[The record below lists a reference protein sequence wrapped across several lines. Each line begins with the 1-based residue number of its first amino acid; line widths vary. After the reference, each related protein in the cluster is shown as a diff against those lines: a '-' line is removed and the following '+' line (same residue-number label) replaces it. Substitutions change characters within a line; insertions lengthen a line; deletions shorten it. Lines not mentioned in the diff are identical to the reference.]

1 MLERSSNPNGGT
13 MITSLHIERG
23 RQMRTLLES
32 KIAEGTTAA
41 DAIESLAAYLGIQVD
56 SVRLAI
62 AIANDADR

>member
-1 MLERSSNPNGGT
+1 